1 MNSGR
6 TDRTWPLVIARA
18 TVATLLL
25 FLVAPVQEAN
35 AVALKGHAI
44 LVPDPDG
51 DPVSGLVT
59 FDLPKKVR
67 IGDTTYQIC
76 QTDKSLCGRSHTCT
90 LNPQNSI
97 NPSTA
102 GNVKVL
108 LRAAR
113 GTKLGGVSV
122 GAVTRGAGLLLFEAG
137 CDGDPETAD
146 AFQGDVAA
154 IFADV
159 AVIAAQ
165 TMSSNHGSPEG
176 ISIKEELKT
185 RFQIDACRDNVEFKI
200 LDFHGFSVNN
210 RGGSATG
217 LASAKV
223 KLIFRRSC

>member
-6 TDRTWPLVIARA
+6 TKSSWLLAIARA
-18 TVATLLL
+18 MVATLLFFSL
-25 FLVAPVQEAN
+25 APVQEAS
-35 AVALKGHAI
+35 AVALRGHAV

-51 DPVSGLVT
+51 DQVSGSVT

-90 LNPQNSI
+90 LNPQNST
-97 NPSTA
+97 NPSTT

-122 GAVTRGAGLLLFEAG
+122 GSVTRGAGLLLLEAG
-137 CDGDPETAD
+137 CDGDPATVD
-146 AFQGDVAA
+146 AFQGDIAA

-159 AVIAAQ
+159 AIIAAQ
-165 TMSSNHGSPEG
+165 ALTSNHGSPEG
-176 ISIKEELKT
+176 ISIKEELKD

-200 LDFHGFSVNN
+200 LDFHGFAVNN

-223 KLIFRRSC
+223 KLIFRKSC